1 VRGRVGAAGEAVG
14 SGRLDGMP
22 AGRVE
27 ICLPRV
33 AAWQVAV
40 LDRFDRCGILMI
52 LIYAL
57 QCGQSSSSVQ
67 IDKLLWSGESQ
78 FF

>member
-1 VRGRVGAAGEAVG
+1 VGGWTVC
-14 SGRLDGMP
+14 RQ
-22 AGRVE
+22 VE
-27 ICLPRV
+27 SRSACLV
-33 AAWQVAV
+33 AAWQVGARQIRQMRH
-40 LDRFDRCGILMI
+40 LDDLDYEDS
-52 LIYAL
+52 YAL

>member
-1 VRGRVGAAGEAVG
+1 VGGWTVCRQVESRSACLLPAWHGLPRGR
-14 SGRLDGMP
+14 S
-22 AGRVE
+22 
-27 ICLPRV
+27 
-33 AAWQVAV
+33 V